1 MTKLSKLYISL
12 DINYYPMRDDFVSSI
27 LSGDRR
33 AIAKAI
39 SMIENEDPKIGDI
52 ISQLYPKT
60 GNAFVVGITGPPG
73 TGKST
78 LINSLIENY
87 RKLNKKIG
95 VLAIDPS
102 SPITGGS
109 LLGDRLRMN
118 THNLDPNVYI
128 RSMSSGNKSGGLSK
142 YTRRSLSIL
151 DASGL
156 DLIIVETVGA
166 GQSEVDILKITD
178 AVVIVLMPELG
189 DDIQIYKAGLMEIGD
204 IFVVNKS
211 DLDGSDQMYTK
222 ILTASKQK
230 NDNWIP
236 KVIKTT
242 SIDGSGIDD
251 LIHSITEREKFL
263 KDSSKHSSTEENNIK
278 DEILSVVIENISQ
291 TLREKIKNHPDFQN
305 VVEQVLS
312 KEIDPEQAAFLIKE
326 KLQIK

>member
-78 LINSLIENY
+78 LINRLIESY

-109 LLGDRLRMN
+109 LLGDRLRMS

-178 AVVIVLMPELG
+178 AIVIVLMPELG

-211 DLDGSDQMYTK
+211 DLDGSDHMYTK
-222 ILTASKQK
+222 ILTALKQK
-230 NDNWIP
+230 NDNWMP

-242 SIDGSGIDD
+242 SINGSGIDN

-278 DEILSVVIENISQ
+278 DEILSVIIEDLSQ
-291 TLREKIKNHPDFQN
+291 TLRKKIKNHPDFQN

>member
-1 MTKLSKLYISL
+1 MI
-12 DINYYPMRDDFVSSI
+12 DDFVSSI

-291 TLREKIKNHPDFQN
+291 TLKEKIKNHPDFQN

>member
-1 MTKLSKLYISL
+1 MCI
-12 DINYYPMRDDFVSSI
+12 RD
-27 LSGDRR
+27 R
-33 AIAKAI
+33 AI

-236 KVIKTT
+236 KVIKTI

-278 DEILSVVIENISQ
+278 DEILSVIIEDLSQ
-291 TLREKIKNHPDFQN
+291 TLRKKIKNHPDFQTL
-305 VVEQVLS
+305 VDQVLS
-312 KEIDPEQAAFLIKE
+312 KKIDPEQAALLIKE
-326 KLQIK
+326 KLQIE

>member
-1 MTKLSKLYISL
+1 MTG
-12 DINYYPMRDDFVSSI
+12 DFVDSI

-39 SMIENEDPKIGDI
+39 SMIEDEDPKINDI
-52 ISQLYPKT
+52 ISKLYPKT
-60 GNAFVVGITGPPG
+60 GNAFVIGITGPPG

-78 LINSLIENY
+78 LINRLIENC
-87 RKLNKKIG
+87 RKLDKKIG

-109 LLGDRLRMN
+109 LLGDRLRMSN
-118 THNLDPNVYI
+118 HNMDPNVYI
-128 RSMSSGNKSGGLSK
+128 RSMSSGDKSGGLSR

-156 DLIIVETVGA
+156 DLIIVESVGA

-204 IFVVNKS
+204 IFVINKS

-222 ILTASKQK
+222 LLTASKIK
-230 NDNWIP
+230 NDNWMP
-236 KVIKTT
+236 QVIKTA
-242 SIDGSGIDD
+242 SIEGLGIDN
-251 LIHSITEREKFL
+251 LINSISEREQFL
-263 KDSSKHSSTEENNIK
+263 NESSIQSLNKMDKIK
-278 DEILSVVIENISQ
+278 NEILSVMLYDLSKSFSQKIENHS
-291 TLREKIKNHPDFQN
+291 DFHN
-305 VVEQVLS
+305 VIEQVLL
-312 KEIDPEQAAFLIKE
+312 KKIDPEQAANIMKK
-326 KLQIK
+326 KLNLE

>member
-1 MTKLSKLYISL
+1 
-12 DINYYPMRDDFVSSI
+12 MRDDFVSSI

-166 GQSEVDILKITD
+166 GQSEVYILKITD

-230 NDNWIP
+230 NDNWMP

>member
-1 MTKLSKLYISL
+1 MTKLSKLYISHN
-12 DINYYPMRDDFVSSI
+12 INYYPMMDDFVSSI

-109 LLGDRLRMN
+109 LLGDRLRMS

-211 DLDGSDQMYTK
+211 DLDASDQMYTK

-230 NDNWIP
+230 NDNWMP

-251 LIHSITEREKFL
+251 LIHSLAEREKFL
-263 KDSSKHSSTEENNIK
+263 KDSSKRSSTEENNIK
-278 DEILSVVIENISQ
+278 DEILSVVIEDLSK

>member
-1 MTKLSKLYISL
+1 
-12 DINYYPMRDDFVSSI
+12 MRDDFVSSI

-263 KDSSKHSSTEENNIK
+263 KDSLKHSSTEENNIK

-291 TLREKIKNHPDFQN
+291 TLKEKIKNHPDFQN

>member
-12 DINYYPMRDDFVSSI
+12 AINYYHMSDDFVSSI

-39 SMIENEDPKIGDI
+39 SMIENEDSKIGDI

-60 GNAFVVGITGPPG
+60 GNAFIVGITGPPG

-78 LINSLIENY
+78 LINGLIENY

-109 LLGDRLRMN
+109 LLGDRLRMS

-222 ILTASKQK
+222 LLSASKQK
-230 NDNWIP
+230 NDKWMP
-236 KVIKTT
+236 KVIKTA

-251 LIHSITEREKFL
+251 LIHSITEREEFL
-263 KDSSKHSSTEENNIK
+263 KDSSKHSSAIENNIK
-278 DEILSVVIENISQ
+278 DEILSVVIDDLSK
-291 TLREKIKNHPDFQN
+291 TLSEKIKNHPDFQN
-305 VVEQVLS
+305 LVDQVLS
-312 KEIDPEQAAFLIKE
+312 KKIDPDQAALLIKE
-326 KLQIK
+326 KLQIE

>member
-1 MTKLSKLYISL
+1 
-12 DINYYPMRDDFVSSI
+12 MRDDFVSSI

-109 LLGDRLRMN
+109 LLGDRLRMS

-236 KVIKTT
+236 KVIKTI

-291 TLREKIKNHPDFQN
+291 TLKEKIKNHPDFQN

>member
-1 MTKLSKLYISL
+1 
-12 DINYYPMRDDFVSSI
+12 MRDDFVSSI

-178 AVVIVLMPELG
+178 AIVIVLMPELG

-236 KVIKTT
+236 KVIKTI

-291 TLREKIKNHPDFQN
+291 TLKEKIKNHPDFQN

>member
-1 MTKLSKLYISL
+1 MS
-12 DINYYPMRDDFVSSI
+12 DDFVSSI

-39 SMIENEDPKIGDI
+39 SMIENEDSKIGDI

-78 LINSLIENY
+78 LINGLIENY

-109 LLGDRLRMN
+109 LLGDRLRMS

-222 ILTASKQK
+222 LLSASKQK
-230 NDNWIP
+230 NDKWMP
-236 KVIKTT
+236 KVIKTA
-242 SIDGSGIDD
+242 SIDGLGIDD
-251 LIHSITEREKFL
+251 LIHSITEREEFL
-263 KDSSKHSSTEENNIK
+263 KDSSKHSSAIENNIK
-278 DEILSVVIENISQ
+278 DEILSVVIDDLSK
-291 TLREKIKNHPDFQN
+291 TLSEKIKNHPDFQN
-305 VVEQVLS
+305 LVDQVLS
-312 KEIDPEQAAFLIKE
+312 KKIDPDQAALLIKE
-326 KLQIK
+326 KLQIE

>member
-1 MTKLSKLYISL
+1 MS
-12 DINYYPMRDDFVSSI
+12 DDFVSSI

-39 SMIENEDPKIGDI
+39 SMIENEDSKIGDI

-78 LINSLIENY
+78 LINGLIENY

-109 LLGDRLRMN
+109 LLGDRLRMS

-222 ILTASKQK
+222 LLSASKQK
-230 NDNWIP
+230 NDKWMP
-236 KVIKTT
+236 KVIKTA
-242 SIDGSGIDD
+242 SIDGSGIND
-251 LIHSITEREKFL
+251 LIHSITEREEFL
-263 KDSSKHSSTEENNIK
+263 KDSSKHSSTVENNIK
-278 DEILSVVIENISQ
+278 DEILSVVIDDLSK
-291 TLREKIKNHPDFQN
+291 TLSEKIKNHPDFQN
-305 VVEQVLS
+305 LVDQVLS
-312 KEIDPEQAAFLIKE
+312 KKIDPDQAALLIKE
-326 KLQIK
+326 KLQIE

>member
-1 MTKLSKLYISL
+1 
-12 DINYYPMRDDFVSSI
+12 MRDDFVSSI

-178 AVVIVLMPELG
+178 AIVIVLMPELG

-236 KVIKTT
+236 KVIKTI

-291 TLREKIKNHPDFQN
+291 TLKEKIKNHPDFQN

-312 KEIDPEQAAFLIKE
+312 KEIDPEQAAILIKE

>member
-1 MTKLSKLYISL
+1 MS
-12 DINYYPMRDDFVSSI
+12 DDFVSSI

-39 SMIENEDPKIGDI
+39 SMIENEDSKIGDI

-78 LINSLIENY
+78 LINGLIENY

-109 LLGDRLRMN
+109 LLGDRLRMS

-222 ILTASKQK
+222 LLSASKQK
-230 NDNWIP
+230 NDKWMP
-236 KVIKTT
+236 KVIKTA

-251 LIHSITEREKFL
+251 LIHSITEREEFL
-263 KDSSKHSSTEENNIK
+263 EDSSKHSSAIENNIK
-278 DEILSVVIENISQ
+278 DEILSVVIDDLSK
-291 TLREKIKNHPDFQN
+291 TLSEKIKNHPDFQN
-305 VVEQVLS
+305 LVDQVLS
-312 KEIDPEQAAFLIKE
+312 KKIDPDQAALLIKE
-326 KLQIK
+326 KLQIE

>member
-1 MTKLSKLYISL
+1 
-12 DINYYPMRDDFVSSI
+12 MRDDFVSSI

-230 NDNWIP
+230 NDNWMP

>member
-1 MTKLSKLYISL
+1 
-12 DINYYPMRDDFVSSI
+12 MRDDFVSSI

-291 TLREKIKNHPDFQN
+291 TLKEKIKNHPDFQN

-312 KEIDPEQAAFLIKE
+312 KEIDPEQAAILIKE

>member
-1 MTKLSKLYISL
+1 MI
-12 DINYYPMRDDFVSSI
+12 DDFVSSI

-251 LIHSITEREKFL
+251 LIHSLTEREKFL
-263 KDSSKHSSTEENNIK
+263 KDSLKHSSTEENNIK

-291 TLREKIKNHPDFQN
+291 TLKEKIKNHPDFQN

>member
-12 DINYYPMRDDFVSSI
+12 NINYYPMRDDFVSSI

-263 KDSSKHSSTEENNIK
+263 KDSLKHSSNEENNIK

>member
-1 MTKLSKLYISL
+1 MT
-12 DINYYPMRDDFVSSI
+12 DDFASSI

-39 SMIENEDPKIGDI
+39 SMIENEDPKIDNV

-60 GNAFVVGITGPPG
+60 GNAFIVGITGPPG

-78 LINSLIENY
+78 LINCLIENY
-87 RKLNKKIG
+87 RKLDKKIG

-128 RSMSSGNKSGGLSK
+128 RSMSSGNKSGGLSR

-156 DLIIVETVGA
+156 DLIIVETVGT

-211 DLDGSDQMYTK
+211 DLDGSEQMYTK
-222 ILTASKQK
+222 ILSASKLKKDKWMPQ
-230 NDNWIP
+230 
-236 KVIKTT
+236 VVQTT
-242 SIDGSGIDD
+242 SINGSGIND
-251 LIHSITEREKFL
+251 LIHSITERENFL
-263 KDSSKHSSTEENNIK
+263 KDSLKQSSNKENKIK
-278 DEILSVVIENISQ
+278 NEILSVIIDDLSKSFS
-291 TLREKIKNHPDFQN
+291 EKIINHSDFQN
-305 VVEQVLS
+305 IVEQVLS
-312 KEIDPEQAAFLIKE
+312 KEIDPEQAATLLKE
-326 KLQIK
+326 KLKIE

>member
-1 MTKLSKLYISL
+1 MS
-12 DINYYPMRDDFVSSI
+12 DDFVSSI

-39 SMIENEDPKIGDI
+39 SMIENEDSKIGDI

-78 LINSLIENY
+78 LINGLIENY

-109 LLGDRLRMN
+109 LLGDRLRMS

-222 ILTASKQK
+222 LLSASKQK
-230 NDNWIP
+230 NDKWMP
-236 KVIKTT
+236 KVIKTA

-251 LIHSITEREKFL
+251 LIHSITEREEFL
-263 KDSSKHSSTEENNIK
+263 EDSSKHSSAIENNIK
-278 DEILSVVIENISQ
+278 DEILSVVIDDLSK
-291 TLREKIKNHPDFQN
+291 TLSEKIKNHPDFQN
-305 VVEQVLS
+305 LVDQVLS
-312 KEIDPEQAAFLIKE
+312 KKIDPEQAALLIKE
-326 KLQIK
+326 KLQIE

>member
-1 MTKLSKLYISL
+1 
-12 DINYYPMRDDFVSSI
+12 MRDDFVSSI

-109 LLGDRLRMN
+109 LLGDRLRMS

-263 KDSSKHSSTEENNIK
+263 KDSLKHSSTEENNIK

-312 KEIDPEQAAFLIKE
+312 KEIDPEQAAILIKE

>member
-1 MTKLSKLYISL
+1 
-12 DINYYPMRDDFVSSI
+12 MRDDFVSSI

-230 NDNWIP
+230 NDNWMP
-236 KVIKTT
+236 KVIKTI

>member
-1 MTKLSKLYISL
+1 
-12 DINYYPMRDDFVSSI
+12 MRDDFVSSI

-156 DLIIVETVGA
+156 DLIIVKTVGA

-236 KVIKTT
+236 KVIKTI

>member
-1 MTKLSKLYISL
+1 
-12 DINYYPMRDDFVSSI
+12 MRDDFVSSI

-78 LINSLIENY
+78 LINGLIENY

-178 AVVIVLMPELG
+178 AIVIFLMPELG

-236 KVIKTT
+236 KVIKTI

-312 KEIDPEQAAFLIKE
+312 KEIDPEQAAILIKE

>member
-1 MTKLSKLYISL
+1 MI
-12 DINYYPMRDDFVSSI
+12 DDFVSSI

-291 TLREKIKNHPDFQN
+291 TLKEKIKNHPDFQN

-312 KEIDPEQAAFLIKE
+312 KEIDPEQAAILIKE

>member
-1 MTKLSKLYISL
+1 
-12 DINYYPMRDDFVSSI
+12 MRDDFVSSI

-236 KVIKTT
+236 KVIKTI

-251 LIHSITEREKFL
+251 LIHYITEREKFL

>member
-1 MTKLSKLYISL
+1 
-12 DINYYPMRDDFVSSI
+12 MRDDFVSSI

-78 LINSLIENY
+78 LINRLIESY

-109 LLGDRLRMN
+109 LLGDRLRMS

-236 KVIKTT
+236 KVIKTI

-312 KEIDPEQAAFLIKE
+312 KEIDPEQAAILIKE

>member
-12 DINYYPMRDDFVSSI
+12 AINYYHMSDDFVSSI

-39 SMIENEDPKIGDI
+39 SMIENEDSKIGDI

-78 LINSLIENY
+78 LINGLIENY

-109 LLGDRLRMN
+109 LLGDRLRMS

-222 ILTASKQK
+222 LLSASKPK
-230 NDNWIP
+230 NDKWMP
-236 KVIKTT
+236 KVIKTA
-242 SIDGSGIDD
+242 SIDGSGIND
-251 LIHSITEREKFL
+251 LIHSIAEREKFL

-278 DEILSVVIENISQ
+278 DEILSVVIDDLSK
-291 TLREKIKNHPDFQN
+291 TLSEKIKNHPDFQN
-305 VVEQVLS
+305 LVDQVLS
-312 KEIDPEQAAFLIKE
+312 KKIDPEQAALLIKE
-326 KLQIK
+326 KLQIE

>member
-1 MTKLSKLYISL
+1 
-12 DINYYPMRDDFVSSI
+12 MRDDFVSSI

-178 AVVIVLMPELG
+178 AIVIVLMPELG

-204 IFVVNKS
+204 RFVVNKS

-230 NDNWIP
+230 NDNWMP

-251 LIHSITEREKFL
+251 LIHSLTEREKFL
-263 KDSSKHSSTEENNIK
+263 KDSLKHSSTEENNIK

>member
-1 MTKLSKLYISL
+1 
-12 DINYYPMRDDFVSSI
+12 MRDDFVSSI

-230 NDNWIP
+230 NDNWMP

-251 LIHSITEREKFL
+251 LIHSLTEREKFL
-263 KDSSKHSSTEENNIK
+263 KDSLKHSSTEENNIK

-312 KEIDPEQAAFLIKE
+312 KEIDPEQAAILIKE